1 MTTTDLILVTGAS
14 GFVGKWCVVKLL
26 EKGYRVRGTVRSDAK
41 AKQVRDTV
49 TALLGT
55 EVAGRL
61 DLVHADILADTGWP
75 EALAGVA
82 AVMHVATV
90 IRGDEPRDQALVIRP
105 ALEGTE
111 RILRETLKAGIKRLI
126 LTSSI
131 ATVGYGHG
139 QTSGTRT
146 YDETYF
152 TNLENMRWTWA
163 YCIGKTKAERLAWDF
178 AKAQGLQL
186 TTIHPGAI
194 IGPALDEDASIS
206 VGMVSG
212 LLDNSTPALPSNGFS
227 IIDVRDVADMH
238 VAALEKPESIGQRYL
253 ATAEYMPFPEV
264 AKVVQEL
271 YPDRKIV
278 QRPAPDWIIRLV
290 AMFGGPA
297 RQIINDIGNVKI
309 FDGRKGEAMMGHPYI
324 GARQSIKDTAESV
337 IKFGLKFQ
345 IS

>member
-1 MTTTDLILVTGAS
+1 MTDLILVTGAS

-26 EKGYRVRGTVRSDAK
+26 EKGYRVRGTVRSEAK
-41 AKQVRDTV
+41 AAQVRETV
-49 TALLGT
+49 GALVGA
-55 EVAGRL
+55 EAMARL
-61 DLVHADILADTGWP
+61 DLVQADILDDKGWP
-75 EALAGVA
+75 EAMAGVA

-90 IRGDEPRDQALVIRP
+90 IRGDEPRDQSLVIRP

-111 RILRETLKAGIKRLI
+111 RILKATHAAGIKRLI
-126 LTSSI
+126 VTSSI

-139 QTSGTRT
+139 HTTGTRT
-146 YDETYF
+146 YDETHF
-152 TNLENMRWTWA
+152 TNLDNMRWTWA
-163 YCIGKTKAERLAWDF
+163 YCIGKTKAERLAWSLAKDF
-178 AKAQGLQL
+178 GLDM

-206 VGMVSG
+206 VGMVGG

-227 IIDVRDVADMH
+227 IVDVRDVADMH

-264 AKVVQEL
+264 GRVVQEL

-278 QRPAPDWIIRLV
+278 NRAAPDWAIRLV

-309 FDGRKGEAMMGHPYI
+309 FDGRKGEALMGHAYI
-324 GARQSIKDTAESV
+324 PARQSIKDTAEAY
-337 IKFGLKFQ
+337 IRFGLKLK

>member
-1 MTTTDLILVTGAS
+1 MTDLILVTGAS

-26 EKGYRVRGTVRSDAK
+26 EKGYRVRGTVRTEAK
-41 AKQVRDTV
+41 AKQVRETV
-49 TALLGT
+49 SGLVGAD
-55 EVAGRL
+55 AIARL
-61 DLVHADILADTGWP
+61 ELVQSDILSDTGWP
-75 EALAGVA
+75 DVMAGVT

-90 IRGDEPRDQALVIRP
+90 IRGDEPRDQSLVIRP

-111 RILRETLKAGIKRLI
+111 RILKASHAAGVKRLI

-139 QTSGTRT
+139 QTTGSRT
-146 YDETYF
+146 YDETHF
-152 TNLENMRWTWA
+152 TNLDNMRWTWA
-163 YCIGKTKAERLAWDF
+163 YCIGKTKAERLAWAF
-178 AKAQGLQL
+178 AKEHGMDV

-194 IGPALDEDASIS
+194 IGPALDKDASIS

-227 IIDVRDVADMH
+227 IVDVRDVADMH
-238 VAALEKPESIGQRYL
+238 VAALEKPEAIGERYL

-264 AKVVQEL
+264 ARVVQEL

-278 QRPAPDWIIRLV
+278 NRAAPDWIVKLV

-309 FDGRKGEAMMGHPYI
+309 FDGRKGEALMGHRYI
-324 GARQSIKDTAESV
+324 GARQSIHDTAESV
-337 IKFGLKFQ
+337 IKFGLHLQ